1 LILSEILG
9 VTLLKPKYYRIIFF
23 FIACLL
29 VVGFVFAQEEYHI
42 QPMDVLTISVHGQ
55 PDMTTKTRVTT
66 DGYISFPLLGKV
78 MAGGQTVQDLEGS
91 LKAALEKS
99 YLVSAQVLVF
109 IEQYHPRKV
118 SLVGEVMKPGKY
130 DLPEEKEITLLEAIA
145 LAGGFTKDASIG
157 SIKIMRKENGKQVI
171 IKVNVRDITVNGRK
185 DKDIVLQPDDAIVV
199 PESFF

>member
-1 LILSEILG
+1 
-9 VTLLKPKYYRIIFF
+9 
-23 FIACLL
+23 
-29 VVGFVFAQEEYHI
+29 
-42 QPMDVLTISVHGQ
+42 MDVLTITVHGQ

-78 MAGGQTVQDLEGS
+78 TAGGFTVRDFEDS

-130 DLPEEKEITLLEAIA
+130 NLPEEKEMTLLEAIA

-157 SIKIMRKENGKQVI
+157 AVRIMRKENGRQVTL
-171 IKVNVRDITVNGRK
+171 KVNVRDITVKGRK
-185 DKDIVLQPDDAIVV
+185 EKDVVLKPDDAIVV

>member
-1 LILSEILG
+1 
-9 VTLLKPKYYRIIFF
+9 
-23 FIACLL
+23 
-29 VVGFVFAQEEYHI
+29 
-42 QPMDVLTISVHGQ
+42 MDVLTITVRGQ
-55 PDMTTKTRVTT
+55 PDMATKTRVTT

-78 MAGGQTVQDLEGS
+78 MAGGFTVRDFEDS

-118 SLVGEVMKPGKY
+118 SLVGEVVKPGKY
-130 DLPEEKEITLLEAIA
+130 NMPEEKDMTLLEAIA

-157 SIKIMRKENGKQVI
+157 SIKVMRKENGKQI
-171 IKVNVRDITVNGRK
+171 TIRVNARDITVKGRK
-185 DKDIVLQPDDAIVV
+185 DKDIVLKPDDAIVV